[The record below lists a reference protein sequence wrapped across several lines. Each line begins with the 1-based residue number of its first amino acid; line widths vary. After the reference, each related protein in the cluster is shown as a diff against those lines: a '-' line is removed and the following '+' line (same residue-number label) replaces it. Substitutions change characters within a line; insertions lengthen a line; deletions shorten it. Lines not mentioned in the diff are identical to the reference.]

1 MDTKRW
7 ASLNTIIDEALEL
20 DQNERISFVANYK
33 NISDDIRQE
42 AISFLTS
49 IQKSTNFWDRLLESN
64 YELIEHIDEH
74 EIEVKHGGNSFT
86 PDQIGPY
93 KILKKIASG
102 GMGDVYL
109 AERSDGHLQIT
120 VALKV
125 IKRECVDE
133 NHIRQFTNE
142 RNILGKLNHP
152 HIAHIYDGGITEQG
166 RPYLVME
173 YVDGRPITKYCSE
186 NNCSVGDRLSLIE
199 QICEG
204 VNFAHS
210 NLVVHRDL
218 KPDNIFVKSNG
229 ECKILDF
236 GIAKIIDPDGTPPD
250 ADQHSTELKPFSI
263 RHAAPEQLSGGV
275 ITTST
280 DVYGLGLLMYELLT
294 GTLPFDLHH
303 KSPRE
308 AIQIITETSVPPA
321 SSKADSKEVAKS
333 LRGDLD
339 AIIQKTLKKDPA
351 DRYRSAGDLLSD
363 IRNYRKRRPVSI
375 KSDNKLYKLKKFT
388 ERNRATVSI
397 VLILLIFLSGL
408 TIFYVNSIKTEQQ
421 KAIAKEQQATFIAG
435 FMVDLFDASDPV
447 SNISDTLTVYD
458 ILQSGVDKLDN
469 WEASDISKADIM
481 ISLGNA
487 YKKIGDFEQSQS
499 LLEDAYSIYSAQ
511 APWPDAPELLEPTYH
526 LASLHAERRGF
537 ENAAHYYH
545 SALSLLDQSPNQSPL
560 ITTDIYSG
568 YGNTLSELG
577 NPQLAILYLEKALKI
592 VQHSG
597 SSPSRLQNIQINL
610 AQAFRKNEEYEKSE
624 ALYEEILYALPAD
637 NQSALNTK
645 ATIHNNLGYLLKVQD
660 RLEEAVVHYNQSLE
674 INRYVYGQYH
684 PNTRIVL
691 NNIAALYKALNYFE
705 EAEEILNELLQI
717 SLETF
722 GETHWRTGVAYQA
735 IGILKIQSGNLNEST
750 SFFEEALSIYTE
762 DLGPNH
768 IWTNRAILYHAL
780 SRFNSSEQDFAREQ
794 FMEAFALLKKN
805 RANFSRYDVDL
816 LNNLIRNVETYPLI
830 RSTPEFA
837 MLKEIQ

>member
-20 DQNERISFVANYK
+20 DHDESISFVVNYEGL
-33 NISDDIRQE
+33 SEDIRLE

-49 IQKSTNFWDRLLESN
+49 IQNSTNFWDRLIESN

-74 EIEVKHGGNSFT
+74 EIEVKQGGNSYT
-86 PDQIGPY
+86 PGQIGPY
-93 KILKKIASG
+93 KILREIASG
-102 GMGDVYL
+102 GMGVVYL
-109 AERSDGHLQIT
+109 AERADGHLQIT

-125 IKRECVDE
+125 IKRECIDE

-186 NNCSVGDRLSLIE
+186 NKCSIDDKLSLIE

-229 ECKILDF
+229 ACKILDF
-236 GIAKIIDPDGTPPD
+236 GIAKIIDSDGSLPDPD
-250 ADQHSTELKPFSI
+250 THSPELKPFSI
-263 RHAAPEQLSGGV
+263 RHAAPEQLSGRV

-280 DVYGLGLLMYELLT
+280 DVYGLGLLMYEVLT
-294 GTLPFDLHH
+294 GTLPFDLHQ
-303 KSPRE
+303 KTPRE
-308 AIQIITETSVPPA
+308 AVQIITETPVPPA

-339 AIIQKTLKKDPA
+339 AIIQKTLEKDPA
-351 DRYRSAGDLLSD
+351 DRYQSAGDLLAD
-363 IRNYRKRRPVSI
+363 IRSYQKNRPVSI

-388 ERNRATVSI
+388 ERNRATASI
-397 VLILLIFLSGL
+397 VLTLLIFLSGL
-408 TIFYVNSIKTEQQ
+408 TVYYVNSIKTEQQ
-421 KAIAKEQQATFIAG
+421 KAIANEQQATFIAG
-435 FMVDLFDASDPV
+435 FMIDLFDASDPV

-458 ILQSGVDKLDN
+458 ILQSGVDKLNSWD
-469 WEASDISKADIM
+469 APDVSKADIM

-487 YKKIGDFEQSQS
+487 YKKIGDFEQSQT
-499 LLEDAYSIYSAQ
+499 LLENAYEIYHAR
-511 APWPDAPELLEPTYH
+511 ATGPDDSELLEPTYH
-526 LASLHAERRGF
+526 LASLHNERRGF

-545 SALSLLDQSPNQSPL
+545 RALSLLDQSPNQSPL

-577 NPQLAILYLEKALKI
+577 NPQLGILYLEKAL
-592 VQHSG
+592 VAFQRSDL
-597 SSPSRLQNIQINL
+597 SSNQLRNIQTNL
-610 AQAFRKNEEYEKSE
+610 AQALRKNGEYEKSE
-624 ALYEEILYALPAD
+624 ALYKEILYALPAD
-637 NQSALNTK
+637 NQADLNIK

-660 RLEEAVVHYNQSLE
+660 RLEEAIVHYNQSLE
-674 INRYVYGQYH
+674 INRYIYGPSH

-691 NNIAALYKALNYFE
+691 NNIAGLYKALGHFE
-705 EAEEILNELLQI
+705 KAEEILDELI
-717 SLETF
+717 RINLETF
-722 GETHWRTGVAYQA
+722 GESHWRTGVAFQA
-735 IGILKIQSGNLNEST
+735 IGILKLQSGNLRKST
-750 SFFEEALSIYTE
+750 SYFEKAASIYTE
-762 DLGPNH
+762 DLGPEH
-768 IWTNRAILYHAL
+768 TWTNRAILYHAL
-780 SRFNSSEQDFAREQ
+780 SRFNSPEQEFARKQ
-794 FMEAFALLKKN
+794 FMEAFTLLKKN
-805 RANFSRYDVDL
+805 RADFSRYDVNL
-816 LNNLIRNVETYPLI
+816 LHNLIRDLETYSSI
-830 RSTPEFA
+830 KSTPEFA
-837 MLKEIQ
+837 MLEEIQ